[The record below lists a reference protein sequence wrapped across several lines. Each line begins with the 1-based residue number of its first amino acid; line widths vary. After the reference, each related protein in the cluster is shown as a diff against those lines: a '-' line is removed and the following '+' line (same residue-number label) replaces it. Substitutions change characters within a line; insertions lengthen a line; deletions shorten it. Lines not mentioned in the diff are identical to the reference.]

1 MMICATFYLTDIMT
15 DLIRIVSKL
24 FIGAAGIAFGATLI
38 KQSIDDARE
47 VQEHGPSENWYED

>member
-1 MMICATFYLTDIMT
+1 MICATLYLIDIMT

-38 KQSIDDARE
+38 KKSIDDARE
-47 VQEHGPSENWYED
+47 IQAYEPSVNWYED

>member
-1 MMICATFYLTDIMT
+1 MT

-38 KQSIDDARE
+38 KRSIDDARE
-47 VQEHGPSENWYED
+47 IQEYGPSENWYEE

>member
-1 MMICATFYLTDIMT
+1 MICATFYLTEIMT

-38 KQSIDDARE
+38 KNSIDDARE
-47 VQEHGPSENWYED
+47 VQEYVPSENWYED

>member
-1 MMICATFYLTDIMT
+1 MT

-38 KQSIDDARE
+38 KRSIDNARE
-47 VQEHGPSENWYED
+47 IQEYGPSENWYEE

>member
-1 MMICATFYLTDIMT
+1 MMRAIFYLTEIMT

-24 FIGAAGIAFGATLI
+24 FIGAVGIAFGATLI

-47 VQEHGPSENWYED
+47 VQEYGPSENWYED

>member
-1 MMICATFYLTDIMT
+1 MT
-15 DLIRIVSKL
+15 DLVRIVSKL

-47 VQEHGPSENWYED
+47 IQEYGPSEKWYED